1 MMRNHWLLLAAGLI
15 AGLLISGRLVL
26 LAQDRTGPGR
36 PRPVPSP
43 RPGADEAP
51 RALPEISRAN
61 EPEATRSAPAGSTG
75 VLSLQDALVRPYRF
89 PFSRPTSL
97 EDVCAHLKQ
106 TLKAAVVL
114 DVAALDRQKV
124 EPGDAV
130 VLELDGVRLKTGLK
144 LLLDQVG
151 LTYRIVPEDNLMII
165 TDREGSED
173 PSERVWSELRALHRD
188 LHDVQD
194 SLDELREY
202 LGDEGG
208 QGPRV
213 RKPTIIEE
221 MPENAGEKPRNP
233 QAKPENPRQKPQ
245 GPVSPAPGARAVPSR
260 VPLSGSRRVR

>member
-1 MMRNHWLLLAAGLI
+1 MRRNHWLVLLAGFF

-26 LAQDRTGPGR
+26 LAQDRAGTA
-36 PRPVPSP
+36 RPVSPPSA
-43 RPGADEAP
+43 RSGADTTPTPLADAV
-51 RALPEISRAN
+51 RADA
-61 EPEATRSAPAGSTG
+61 PEAGQAARAGSPA

-97 EDVCAHLKQ
+97 EEVCTHLKQ

-124 EPGDAV
+124 EPGDSV

-165 TDREGSED
+165 TDHEGSED
-173 PSERVWSELRALHRD
+173 PIERVWSELRALHRD

-194 SLDELREY
+194 SLDELRDY
-202 LGDEGG
+202 LGDEGDA
-208 QGPRV
+208 GPRV

-221 MPENAGEKPRNP
+221 MPENAGEKPGNP
-233 QAKPENPRQKPQ
+233 QAKPENPRQKSQ
-245 GPVSPAPGARAVPSR
+245 GPGAPAPGARTAPSR
-260 VPLSGSRRVR
+260 VPLSVPRRVR